1 MRTMTRALL
10 VLAAVVLL
18 VGVMP
23 ASAQDRPAQDQP
35 GITQGQL
42 LRVDAAAKTFSIRTS
57 QGPMQFIYTDDTKVV
72 GADESVAGLATMA
85 GNDVTVHY
93 TKKQQDN
100 LPVNVATQIEVLK
113 KQ

>member
-1 MRTMTRALL
+1 MKATRRALL

-23 ASAQDRPAQDQP
+23 ALAQEPSVA
-35 GITQGQL
+35 QGQL
-42 LRVDAAAKTFSIRTS
+42 VRVDANAKTIAIRTP
-57 QGPMQFIYTDDTKVV
+57 QGTQMQFSYTDDTKVI

-85 GNDVTVHY
+85 GADLTVHY

-100 LPVNVATQIEVLK
+100 VATQIEVRK